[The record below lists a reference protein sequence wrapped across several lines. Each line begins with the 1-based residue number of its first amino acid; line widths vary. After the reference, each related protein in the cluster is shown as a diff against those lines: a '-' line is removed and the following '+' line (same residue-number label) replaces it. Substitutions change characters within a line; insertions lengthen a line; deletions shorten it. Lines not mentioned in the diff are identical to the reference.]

1 MNKNLTRPRKVF
13 QVINVIILAILALL
27 CLLPLLN
34 LLAISLSSS
43 SAVTT
48 GQVSFWPVD
57 FTLDSYK
64 FVLEKPEFYRAFGIS
79 VAKVFVGV
87 PLNMLM
93 SIMIA
98 YPLSRTKAEFRARN
112 AYMWFFLITMV
123 FSGGLVPWYIVISK
137 LGLIDSFWALILP
150 VAVPVY
156 NVVILTNF
164 FKGIPKEIEEAALID
179 GATYWQ
185 VVWRIFVPLSKAA
198 LASIMLFA
206 IVNHWNSWFEG
217 LILMNRPENYPL
229 QSYLQTVVVN
239 RDVRLMTSQNAA
251 FITTVSE
258 RTSRAAQVFTAT
270 LPVLVVYPFLQK
282 YFTTGV
288 VLGGVKE

>member
-1 MNKNLTRPRKVF
+1 MNRKITRSRRVF
-13 QVINVIILAILALL
+13 QLFNILILSLL
-27 CLLPLLN
+27 TLVCLIPFLN
-34 LLAISLSSS
+34 LLAISLSES

-48 GQVSFWPVD
+48 GKVGFWPVNI
-57 FTLDSYK
+57 TLDSYK

-79 VAKVFVGV
+79 TMKVFVGV
-87 PLNMLM
+87 PLNMLI
-93 SIMIA
+93 SVLIA
-98 YPLSRTKAEFRARN
+98 YPLSKTKAEFAARN
-112 AYMWFFLITMV
+112 KYMWFFLVTMV
-123 FSGGLVPWYIVISK
+123 FSGGLVPWYIIISK
-137 LGLIDSFWALILP
+137 MGLIDSFWALILP

-164 FKGIPKEIEEAALID
+164 FKGIPKAIEEAAHID
-179 GATYWQ
+179 GASHWQ
-185 VVWRIFVPLSKAA
+185 IVWRIYIPLSKAA

-239 RDVRLMTSQNAA
+239 RDVRLMTTQNAA
-251 FITTVSE
+251 YLTTVSE
-258 RTSRAAQVFTAT
+258 RTSRAAQVFVAT
-270 LPVLVVYPFLQK
+270 LPVLAVYPFLQG
-282 YFTTGV
+282 YFTSGV